1 MKSSLIARMKK
12 KCYKNYNAA
21 LRSLAKASDSSL
33 VVLFQVG
40 ISRNAFVGLRP
51 KSANGQPGGVVCKF
65 GLPTRHHVASM
76 DGGMAHRAEQ
86 TETQNQVEIRFMRR
100 GGETNVPNCAALTRR
115 LGEPTR
121 VNPRR
126 RLVSKI
132 RQ

>member
-65 GLPTRHHVASM
+65 GLASATMWLAWTAAWRTVLNKPKPQTKLKFGLCGEAVKQMCPTARH
-76 DGGMAHRAEQ
+76 
-86 TETQNQVEIRFMRR
+86 
-100 GGETNVPNCAALTRR
+100 
-115 LGEPTR
+115 
-121 VNPRR
+121 
-126 RLVSKI
+126 
-132 RQ
+132 